1 MMEPCSY
8 LPRCMLAPRPASRT
22 YVDHISQPGVLSP
35 SAFTSDN
42 MSTVMR
48 VSASRLARPVLV
60 TRDTARSS
68 VVVRAQACCS
78 L

>member
-22 YVDHISQPGVLSP
+22 YVEHISQPGVLAP
-35 SAFTSDN
+35 SAFTSST
-42 MSTVMR
+42 MSTTMR

-60 TRDTARSS
+60 TRAARSS